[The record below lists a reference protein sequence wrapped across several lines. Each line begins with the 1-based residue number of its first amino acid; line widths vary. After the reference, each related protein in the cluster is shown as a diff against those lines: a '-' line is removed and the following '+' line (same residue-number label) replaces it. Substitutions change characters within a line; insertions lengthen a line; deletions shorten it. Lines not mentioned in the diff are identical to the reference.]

1 MLHLT
6 ADLKGQ
12 RLGVGVR
19 PISSSDRMRRLD
31 AKSTFAVNRAQQ
43 ASGSQSWLQD
53 GKTDGAGLQRDLD
66 CALVDCSITRVVS
79 GNKDL

>member
-12 RLGVGVR
+12 RLGVGVQ
-19 PISSSDRMRRLD
+19 PMSSSDRMRRLD
-31 AKSTFAVNRAQQ
+31 ARMTFAVNRAQQ

-53 GKTDGAGLQRDLD
+53 GKTDGAGLRRVSD
-66 CALVDCSITRVVS
+66 CALVDCGKTRVVF